1 MDLWYEYASFSLGG
15 IGVDPGAEDR
25 VRLVFERA
33 LASVGLHCSQGSM
46 IWDSYRIFEKSVN
59 KPDKLE
65 KIFRYIV
72 WVGTP
77 RHNSPIYDEYET
89 Q

>member
-1 MDLWYEYASFSLGG
+1 MISRQRVLTVCRAVGDYLSVDLWYDYASFSLGG

-25 VRLVFERA
+25 VRMVFERA

-65 KIFRYIV
+65 KIFRY
-72 WVGTP
+72 
-77 RHNSPIYDEYET
+77 
-89 Q
+89 